1 MFGSGFHFIPIPLM
15 EEHDMVYVELDYR
28 VGALGKPNRIFG
40 PTLGGRRP
48 DFISGRPRGFK
59 PYNPSNTVRYY
70 LTATEKQPTL
80 VILIGNIS
88 NQIF

>member
-59 PYNPSNTVRYY
+59 PYNPSNTVRYI
-70 LTATEKQPTL
+70 LSHGHGKATYM
-80 VILIGNIS
+80 IG
-88 NQIF
+88 